1 MAQVVVQIIG
11 RNYTMQCDD
20 GQEEHLRGL
29 AAMINE
35 EVDNIVASVGQLG
48 DLRLLIMAAL
58 VLADKYSESEKA
70 RAELERQL
78 ADLRATRSLAE
89 KQALAMD
96 NAAARTLEAAAQRL
110 ETLATTASTYLA
122 PAADTEEDGDGPKS
136 GTAAS

>member
-1 MAQVVVQIIG
+1 
-11 RNYTMQCDD
+11 
-20 GQEEHLRGL
+20 
-29 AAMINE
+29 MINE

-110 ETLATTASTYLA
+110 ETLASTASTYLA
-122 PAADTEEDGDGPKS
+122 PAPEAEEGGSGPES